1 MARTKK
7 NTAKEPVRVRTKD
20 LANGNKSLYLDIYVD
35 GVRSYEFLKLYLVPE
50 TSAAA
55 KVANKNTMQAANAIK
70 SRRILDIA
78 NGMAGIKKAADTD
91 LTLISWMEQL
101 RDAAKTKKTAKAMEA
116 AAQHVRKYK
125 PNVKLAHVDK
135 AFVLGFISYLEK
147 CISKWGKPIAN
158 NTRVCYLRNL
168 TTAIRAAMR
177 RGLITG
183 DPLAGIAASE
193 RPHIKDTGRDYLTV
207 EEVKAMADGY
217 CGNEQVKRA
226 FMFAC
231 FCGLRLSDIRNLTWG
246 QISTEG
252 QTWHA
257 DVTMQKTGGRIILPL
272 SQEAVKWLPT
282 RAGAM
287 DYENV
292 FDLPYPSNVERSVDK
307 WAQGCGIKK
316 HVTFHVSRHTFA
328 TLSLTAG
335 ADLYTT
341 SKLLGHTNV
350 STTQIYAKIIDSKK
364 DEAVNA
370 VSSLFG

>member
-7 NTAKEPVRVRTKD
+7 NTAKEPVRLRTKD
-20 LANGNKSLYLDIYVD
+20 LANGNKSLYLDIYVN
-35 GVRSYEFLKLYLVPE
+35 GARSYEFLKLYLVPE

-70 SRRILDIA
+70 ARRILDIA

-91 LTLISWMEQL
+91 LTLISWMEQM
-101 RDAAKTKKTAKAMEA
+101 RDAAKAKETGKAMEV
-116 AAQHVRKYK
+116 AAQHVQRYK
-125 PNVKLAHVDK
+125 PNVKLVHVDK
-135 AFVLGFISYLEK
+135 AFIKGFISYLEK
-147 CISKWGKPIAN
+147 CTSKWGKPISN

-177 RGLITG
+177 QGLITG
-183 DPLAGIAASE
+183 DPLAGIAAADK
-193 RPHIKDTGRDYLTV
+193 PHIKDTGRDYLTV
-207 EEVKAMADGY
+207 EEVKAMAEGK

-226 FMFAC
+226 FMFGC

-246 QISTEG
+246 QISKDG
-252 QTWHA
+252 QMWHA

-272 SQEAVKWLPT
+272 SQEAIKWLPT

-292 FDLPYPSNVERSVDK
+292 FDLPYTSSVERTINK
-307 WAQGCGIKK
+307 WAQVSGIKK